1 MNKRMREMLAK
12 IEAKQKEARSY
23 MDGENKDVTKATAL
37 LDECDTLKAE
47 YEAEK
52 RLFEAEKAEV
62 ESDAEKK
69 VEEKKQADSVKA
81 FANAARSGFQKDM
94 SEGSN
99 TDGGYTVPE
108 DIMTRIERYRD
119 AKASLRNL
127 VRVVSVTTKSG
138 ARTFKKRSTVT
149 GFAKV
154 LENGKFAKKNTPQFE
169 RLAYSIDKYGGYFVL
184 SDEVIE
190 DSDENLVNMVVELI
204 GDESRVTDNVEIL
217 AAIKEKKSTPTNLVD
232 MDGIKNALN
241 VTLGQAFKPTSK
253 IITNDNGLQWLDTLY
268 DANGRPL
275 LSPSPADPMQMR
287 LACGATTV
295 PLVVLPNSDF
305 GGDTIYV
312 KTKDTA
318 LVTGKEYFTESSGQY
333 TKVSSPNVSNIA
345 TYYEAHTTIPFLIGD
360 LYEGFVLWDRRSV
373 TLMQSKTASVGTG
386 DTAYNAFEQGGL
398 LIRAA
403 ERADYT
409 VRDDQAFV
417 LGYIDPT
424 VTTSA

>member
-1 MNKRMREMLAK
+1 MNKRMRELLAK

-47 YEAEK
+47 YNAEK

-62 ESDAEKK
+62 EPEVEKK
-69 VEEKKQADSVKA
+69 VEEKKQTDSVKA
-81 FANAARSGFQKDM
+81 FADAARNGFRKDM

-99 TDGGYTVPE
+99 ADGGYTVPE
-108 DIMTRIERYRD
+108 DIVTRIERYRS
-119 AKASLRNL
+119 AKASLRDL
-127 VRVVSVTTKSG
+127 VRVVNVTTNKG
-138 ARTFKKRSTVT
+138 ARTFKKRATVT
-149 GFAKV
+149 GFSKV

-169 RLAYSIDKYGGYFVL
+169 RLAYTIDKFGGYFVL
-184 SDEVIE
+184 SDEVME
-190 DSDENLVNMVVELI
+190 DSDENLVNLVVELI
-204 GDESRVTDNVEIL
+204 GDEARVTDNVEIL
-217 AAIKEKKSTPTNLVD
+217 AAIKANKTSPTNLED

-268 DANGRPL
+268 DQNGRPL

-305 GGDTIYV
+305 ENLT
-312 KTKDTA
+312 
-318 LVTGKEYFTESSGQY
+318 
-333 TKVSSPNVSNIA
+333 VSSKSV
-345 TYYEAHTTIPFLIGD
+345 IPFIIGD
-360 LYEGFVLWDRRSV
+360 LNEGFVVWDRRRV
-373 TLMQSKTASVGTG
+373 TLTQSKTASVGTDADG
-386 DTAYNAFEQGGL
+386 YNAFEQGGL
-398 LIRAA
+398 LIRAD

-417 LGYIDPT
+417 LGYIDP
-424 VTTSA
+424 SATA

>member
-1 MNKRMREMLAK
+1 MNKRMRELLAK

-62 ESDAEKK
+62 EPEAEKK
-69 VEEKKQADSVKA
+69 VEEKKQTDSVKA
-81 FANAARSGFQKDM
+81 FAEAARNGFHKDM

-99 TDGGYTVPE
+99 ADGGYTVPE
-108 DIMTRIERYRD
+108 DIVTRIERYRS
-119 AKASLRNL
+119 AKASLRDL
-127 VRVVSVTTKSG
+127 VRVVNVTTNKG
-138 ARTFKKRSTVT
+138 ARTFKKRATVT
-149 GFAKV
+149 GFSKV

-169 RLAYSIDKYGGYFVL
+169 RLAYTIDKFGGYFVL
-184 SDEVIE
+184 SDEVME
-190 DSDENLVNMVVELI
+190 DSDENLVNLVVELI
-204 GDESRVTDNVEIL
+204 GDEARVTDNVEIL
-217 AAIKEKKSTPTNLVD
+217 AAIKANKTSPINLED

-268 DANGRPL
+268 DQNGRPL

-305 GGDTIYV
+305 ANLT
-312 KTKDTA
+312 
-318 LVTGKEYFTESSGQY
+318 
-333 TKVSSPNVSNIA
+333 VSSKSV
-345 TYYEAHTTIPFLIGD
+345 IPFIIGD
-360 LYEGFVLWDRRSV
+360 LNEGFVVWDRRRV
-373 TLMQSKTASVGTG
+373 TLTQSKTASVGTDEDG
-386 DTAYNAFEQGGL
+386 YNAFEQGGL
-398 LIRAA
+398 LIRAD

-417 LGYIDPT
+417 LGYIDP
-424 VTTSA
+424 SATA

>member
-1 MNKRMREMLAK
+1 MNKRMRELLAK

-47 YEAEK
+47 YEVEK

-62 ESDAEKK
+62 EPEAEKK
-69 VEEKKQADSVKA
+69 VEEKKQTDSVKA
-81 FANAARSGFQKDM
+81 FADAARNGFRKDM

-99 TDGGYTVPE
+99 ADGGYTVPE
-108 DIMTRIERYRD
+108 DIVTRIERYRS
-119 AKASLRNL
+119 AKASLRDL
-127 VRVVSVTTKSG
+127 VRVVNVTTNKG
-138 ARTFKKRSTVT
+138 ARTFKKRATVT
-149 GFAKV
+149 GFSKV

-169 RLAYSIDKYGGYFVL
+169 RLAYTIDKFGGYFVL
-184 SDEVIE
+184 SDEVME
-190 DSDENLVNMVVELI
+190 DSDENLVNLVAELI
-204 GDESRVTDNVEIL
+204 GDEARVTDNVEIL
-217 AAIKEKKSTPTNLVD
+217 AAIKANKTSPTNLED

-268 DANGRPL
+268 DQNGRPL

-305 GGDTIYV
+305 ANLT
-312 KTKDTA
+312 
-318 LVTGKEYFTESSGQY
+318 
-333 TKVSSPNVSNIA
+333 VSSKSV
-345 TYYEAHTTIPFLIGD
+345 IPFIIGD
-360 LYEGFVLWDRRSV
+360 LNEGFVVWDRRRV
-373 TLMQSKTASVGTG
+373 TLTQSKTASVGTDEDG
-386 DTAYNAFEQGGL
+386 YNAFEQGGL
-398 LIRAA
+398 LIRAD

-417 LGYIDPT
+417 LGYIDP
-424 VTTSA
+424 SATA

>member
-1 MNKRMREMLAK
+1 MNKRMRELLAK

-62 ESDAEKK
+62 EPEAEKK

-81 FANAARSGFQKDM
+81 FADAARNGFRKDM

-99 TDGGYTVPE
+99 ADGGYTVPE
-108 DIMTRIERYRD
+108 DIVTRIERYRS
-119 AKASLRNL
+119 AKASLRDL
-127 VRVVSVTTKSG
+127 VRVVNVTTNKG
-138 ARTFKKRSTVT
+138 ARTFKKRATVT
-149 GFAKV
+149 GFSKV

-169 RLAYSIDKYGGYFVL
+169 RLAYTIDKFGGYFVL
-184 SDEVIE
+184 SDEVME
-190 DSDENLVNMVVELI
+190 DSDENLVNLVVELI
-204 GDESRVTDNVEIL
+204 GDEARMTDNVEIL
-217 AAIKEKKSTPTNLVD
+217 AAIKANKTSPTNLED

-268 DANGRPL
+268 DQNGRPL

-305 GGDTIYV
+305 ENLTVGSKSV
-312 KTKDTA
+312 
-318 LVTGKEYFTESSGQY
+318 
-333 TKVSSPNVSNIA
+333 
-345 TYYEAHTTIPFLIGD
+345 IPFIIGD
-360 LYEGFVLWDRRSV
+360 LNEGFVVWDRRRV
-373 TLMQSKTASVGTG
+373 TLTQSKTASVGTDEDG
-386 DTAYNAFEQGGL
+386 YNAFEQGGL
-398 LIRAA
+398 LIRAD

-417 LGYIDPT
+417 LGYIDPSA
-424 VTTSA
+424 TT